1 MAVGP
6 QPLPE
11 WHRGKPSERKGLGK
25 HRSSKRGS
33 QREGSQREGSQR
45 AGREQEQEQL
55 FDAIVADDERGSDA
69 ASDTEAAVVPG
80 QTPPDA
86 AQQRYDSS
94 ESPGRAPALA
104 ARSSRDRIRC
114 SSMRRE
120 EEAKMRRLFSEAD
133 TDGSGTLQLK
143 EVRTLCRNMGDRISA
158 TALEEGFYRMDPEK
172 TGKVNFDQFQKWW
185 RLKEDTARRELRK
198 NVEQVFR
205 MTDQDGSGKLDREEV
220 AAMAAKISRKYG
232 AEFEPPFDLEADF
245 ADMDTRATGLIDFKQ
260 FATWFKYRT
269 GDDEPEI
276 PVLPEFM
283 VRKVGTLSAQVAVQ
297 QVGGR
302 LSRRISSRKRNHKA
316 AVESSAKDDGD
327 RPTRSGKK
335 LWGFLRPRLGI
346 IVSLQRQWGRV
357 TDLYG
362 TGGTLFESSN
372 IPDGI
377 CV

>member
-33 QREGSQREGSQR
+33 QREGSQR
-45 AGREQEQEQL
+45 AGREQQKQEQEQL

-69 ASDTEAAVVPG
+69 ASDAEAAAVPG

-86 AQQRYDSS
+86 AQQRYSS
-94 ESPGRAPALA
+94 ESPDRAPALA
-104 ARSSRDRIRC
+104 APSSRGRLRG

-120 EEAKMRRLFSEAD
+120 EEAKMRKLFSEAD

-158 TALEEGFYRMDPEK
+158 TALEEGFWRMDPEK
-172 TGKVNFDQFQKWW
+172 TGKVNYEQFQKWW

-232 AEFEPPFDLEADF
+232 AEFEPPFDLDADF
-245 ADMDTRATGLIDFKQ
+245 ADMDTCNTGLVDFKQ

-302 LSRRISSRKRNHKA
+302 LSRRISSRRKQNA
-316 AVESSAKDDGD
+316 AVESSRKDDGD
-327 RPTRSGKK
+327 RPTRSGKR
-335 LWGFLRPRLGI
+335 LWSFLRPRLGI

-377 CV
+377 CK